1 MKARTHPSF
10 STRVYIL
17 QAQLSS
23 TKEKG
28 FTQGIRAVTRD
39 TQESELPY
47 IQDKKSFGGSP
58 V

>member
-1 MKARTHPSF
+1 MKARTHPSSPLEF
-10 STRVYIL
+10 I

-28 FTQGIRAVTRD
+28 FTQGIGAVTRD

-47 IQDKKSFGGSP
+47 IQGKKSFGGSP

>member
-1 MKARTHPSF
+1 MKARTHPSSPLEF
-10 STRVYIL
+10 IL
-17 QAQLSS
+17 QVQLSS

-28 FTQGIRAVTRD
+28 FTQGIGAITRD

-47 IQDKKSFGGSP
+47 IQGKKSFGGSP